1 MAFRTFCD
9 ADGNEWQAFDVV
21 PRSNERRR
29 YDRRSGPRKATSDDE
44 RRDRDRRITVGGRS
58 SLASGVHEGWLCF
71 ERGDD
76 RRRLSPIPN
85 NWRRASDAE
94 LEAYLRSASPVRSAR
109 RSAPATQPEP

>member
-29 YDRRSGPRKATSDDE
+29 YDRRSGPRKAVSESD
-44 RRDRDRRITVGGRS
+44 RRDGDRRITVGGRS
-58 SLASGVHEGWLCF
+58 PLASGVHEGWLCF

-76 RRRLSPIPN
+76 RRRLSPIPP
-85 NWRRASDAE
+85 NWRRATDDELDAYRR
-94 LEAYLRSASPVRSAR
+94 AASPVRVAHQST
-109 RSAPATQPEP
+109 PAPEPKP